1 MVRSAIRNSRFS
13 AEKKKDTMNPL
24 DALQLVTVAIVAI
37 WGIYQTRVTK
47 RLEQQIHRLNIGL
60 DQTIQLLH
68 RAREA
73 VIKIHSAR
81 VFMLEYA
88 AHQEKPN
95 ELYMT
100 TFADMSSYEAELAGL
115 ASAIGDEEL
124 IVLVNKPY
132 EFDGKPIEA
141 RVFEMDEVEIRG
153 RSRRLHTRISQLLEA
168 ATK

>member
-1 MVRSAIRNSRFS
+1 
-13 AEKKKDTMNPL
+13 MNPL

-47 RLEQQIHRLNIGL
+47 RLEQQIHRLNTGL

-73 VIKIHSAR
+73 VIKIHSAH
-81 VFMLEYA
+81 VFMLEYVD
-88 AHQEKPN
+88 HQEKPN

-100 TFADMSSYEAELAGL
+100 TFAERSAYEAELRGL
-115 ASAIGDEEL
+115 AFAIGDEEL
-124 IVLVNKPY
+124 LALVNKGY
-132 EFDGKPIEA
+132 EFDKRPIEA
-141 RVFEMDEVEIRG
+141 RTFWMDEAEIRG
-153 RSRRLHTRISQLLEA
+153 RSQFLHTRISQLLEA